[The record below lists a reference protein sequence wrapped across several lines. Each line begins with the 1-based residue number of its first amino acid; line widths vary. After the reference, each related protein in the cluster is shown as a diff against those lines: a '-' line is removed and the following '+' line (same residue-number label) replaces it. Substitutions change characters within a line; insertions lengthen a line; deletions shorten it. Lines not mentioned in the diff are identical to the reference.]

1 MAMVGMMCESGGGGG
16 VGGWDNGGGCG
27 GGDGGDDVP
36 WFCCSFFTIII
47 LFQLFPSFRFSCS
60 NLCVFNLHC
69 DVCST
74 PHVEQH
80 SVPSRVHQL
89 LLDST
94 SGGSELWTRNVAPEF
109 KPYIGQLFG
118 TLEEAISFYDV
129 YAEACGFEPR
139 KSSQKRSVSGDVK
152 YKFVV
157 CNREG
162 FRDRKRKATVLD
174 SGKEQATPRP
184 FDIRNTKLTRI
195 GCIAMIEFCYN
206 GDGYVFFQFR
216 EWHNHRLC
224 SLRNQQFQKKHRH
237 LHLYHKKT
245 IIDHSRV
252 NQGPTRAFRNVK
264 EYVDGY
270 ENVGAQLV
278 DFKNF
283 GRDIKCFIGDR
294 DAQLFVNYFEDKRDT
309 TEGFYFAY
317 EVDSGKCL
325 VRAFWCDAESR
336 RNYAL
341 FGDYITYDPTYSTN
355 KYCMLFTPFTG
366 VDHHK
371 RSVTFASA
379 LLFHE
384 DEDSFTWV
392 FQKFL
397 DAMGQRE
404 PHCIITD
411 QCAGIKLGLRA
422 VFKHAKR
429 RYCMWH
435 IMQKLTDKVGPAIS
449 RETDFVSRL
458 NAIVWDAELEPLE
471 FEEKWC
477 QLVNEHN
484 LDGNSWLSTMF
495 RKRRKWIPAYFR
507 DVPMG
512 CLLRTT
518 QRSESQ
524 NNFFKRFENAHATS
538 LKLEAHASKV
548 YTNAAFS
555 DFQVEASASICSL
568 SVGGFTPPA
577 NGVELIGI
585 ADARTQKTYQVVYN
599 SLTND
604 VECSCKLFNRKGIIC
619 RHIIWVYSG
628 KQVHTLPD
636 KYILMRWTKN
646 AHKIPLYGP
655 HGELIEDFD
664 ATDLRKMEMCKLWS
678 EFYATISVLKNVST
692 KDITDLVDTLKQFR
706 VKLNP
711 QSESM
716 TK

>member
-1 MAMVGMMCESGGGGG
+1 MIGFAAHSSQLSYYSNYFLYSDPTSNVTSSSCNDLHVSAITSKDSNDIVESSITST
-16 VGGWDNGGGCG
+16 VLIEPPDA
-27 GGDGGDDVP
+27 
-36 WFCCSFFTIII
+36 S
-47 LFQLFPSFRFSCS
+47 S
-60 NLCVFNLHC
+60 
-69 DVCST
+69 ST

-94 SGGSELWTRNVAPEF
+94 PGGSELWTRNVAPEF
-109 KPYIGQLFG
+109 NPYIGQLFG

-129 YAEACGFEPR
+129 YAEASGFEPR

-195 GCIAMIEFCYN
+195 GCTAMIEFHYN
-206 GDGYVFFQFR
+206 GDGYVVFQFR
-216 EWHNHRLC
+216 EWHNHRFC

-309 TEGFYFAY
+309 TK
-317 EVDSGKCL
+317 V
-325 VRAFWCDAESR
+325 
-336 RNYAL
+336 
-341 FGDYITYDPTYSTN
+341 
-355 KYCMLFTPFTG
+355 FTLLMRWILTTTKG
-366 VDHHK
+366 
-371 RSVTFASA
+371 RLLFASA

-411 QCAGIKLGLRA
+411 QCAGIKLVPLMSVR
-422 VFKHAKR
+422 HT
-429 RYCMWH
+429 
-435 IMQKLTDKVGPAIS
+435 QK
-449 RETDFVSRL
+449 
-458 NAIVWDAELEPLE
+458 
-471 FEEKWC
+471 
-477 QLVNEHN
+477 QL
-484 LDGNSWLSTMF
+484 D
-495 RKRRKWIPAYFR
+495 R
-507 DVPMG
+507 DDDCTLPQ
-512 CLLRTT
+512 L
-518 QRSESQ
+518 
-524 NNFFKRFENAHATS
+524 ATF
-538 LKLEAHASKV
+538 LKLEAHAS
-548 YTNAAFS
+548 
-555 DFQVEASASICSL
+555 
-568 SVGGFTPPA
+568 
-577 NGVELIGI
+577 
-585 ADARTQKTYQVVYN
+585 
-599 SLTND
+599 
-604 VECSCKLFNRKGIIC
+604 RKGIIC

-716 TK
+716 TKEQELEMLLGCSSSTEVRILPPRQAKNKGSGKRMISKKQQCIAKAEKPKRLCRNCKQMAHHDKRNCPNAFVPDADNKDSSDEDDADDG

>member
-1 MAMVGMMCESGGGGG
+1 MVGGNGGGGG
-16 VGGWDNGGGCG
+16 GGGG
-27 GGDGGDDVP
+27 GGKGRNSGG
-36 WFCCSFFTIII
+36 FAAHSSQLSYYSNYFLCSG
-47 LFQLFPSFRFSCS
+47 FRAQISASSIFIVMSDPTSNVTSSSCNDLHVSAITSKDS
-60 NLCVFNLHC
+60 NDIV
-69 DVCST
+69 DST

-94 SGGSELWTRNVAPEF
+94 PGGSELWTRNVAPEF

-139 KSSQKRSVSGDVK
+139 KSSQKGLLYGDVK

-174 SGKEQATPRP
+174 SGKEQ
-184 FDIRNTKLTRI
+184 
-195 GCIAMIEFCYN
+195 
-206 GDGYVFFQFR
+206 
-216 EWHNHRLC
+216 
-224 SLRNQQFQKKHRH
+224 
-237 LHLYHKKT
+237 
-245 IIDHSRV
+245 V

-341 FGDYITYDPTYSTN
+341 FGDYIIYDPTY
-355 KYCMLFTPFTG
+355 
-366 VDHHK
+366 K
-371 RSVTFASA
+371 RRIS
-379 LLFHE
+379 
-384 DEDSFTWV
+384 
-392 FQKFL
+392 
-397 DAMGQRE
+397 
-404 PHCIITD
+404 I
-411 QCAGIKLGLRA
+411 LGLRA

-435 IMQKLTDKVGPAIS
+435 IMQKVTDKVGPAIS

-495 RKRRKWIPAYFR
+495 RKRRKWIPTYFR

-524 NNFFKRFENAHATS
+524 NNFFKRFENAHGTLVEFLMRFQSAIDVQIAI
-538 LKLEAHASKV
+538 LKNNLIETMIKLPLLFVPLVLVASHH
-548 YTNAAFS
+548 
-555 DFQVEASASICSL
+555 Q
-568 SVGGFTPPA
+568 

-604 VECSCKLFNRKGIIC
+604 AECSCKLFNRKGIIC

-692 KDITDLVDTLKQFR
+692 KEITDLVDTLKQFR

-716 TK
+716 TKEQELEMLLGCSSSTEVRILPPRQAKNKGSGKRMISKKQQCIAKAEKPKRLCRNCKQMAHHDKRNCPNAFVPDADNKGSSDEDDADDG

>member
-1 MAMVGMMCESGGGGG
+1 MCDIFPKQHPTSNVTSSSCNDLHVSAITSKDSNDIVESSLTST
-16 VGGWDNGGGCG
+16 VLIEPPDA
-27 GGDGGDDVP
+27 
-36 WFCCSFFTIII
+36 S
-47 LFQLFPSFRFSCS
+47 S
-60 NLCVFNLHC
+60 
-69 DVCST
+69 ST

-80 SVPSRVHQL
+80 SVPSRLHQL

-94 SGGSELWTRNVAPEF
+94 PSGSELWTRNVAPEF

-139 KSSQKRSVSGDVK
+139 KSSQKRSAFRDVK

-195 GCIAMIEFCYN
+195 GCTAMIEFRYN
-206 GDGYVFFQFR
+206 GDGYVVFQFR

-336 RNYAL
+336 RNYDL

-371 RSVTFASA
+371 R
-379 LLFHE
+379 
-384 DEDSFTWV
+384 
-392 FQKFL
+392 
-397 DAMGQRE
+397 
-404 PHCIITD
+404 
-411 QCAGIKLGLRA
+411 
-422 VFKHAKR
+422 
-429 RYCMWH
+429 
-435 IMQKLTDKVGPAIS
+435 
-449 RETDFVSRL
+449 
-458 NAIVWDAELEPLE
+458 DAELEPLE
-471 FEEKWC
+471 FEEKWH

-484 LDGNSWLSTMF
+484 LDANSWLSTMF
-495 RKRRKWIPAYFR
+495 RKRRKWIPTYFR

-548 YTNAAFS
+548 YTNVAFS
-555 DFQVEASASICSL
+555 YFQVEASASICSL

-604 VECSCKLFNRKGIIC
+604 AECSCKLFNRKGIIC
-619 RHIIWVYSG
+619 RHIIRVYSENKSTLCPINTFLCG
-628 KQVHTLPD
+628 GPRMHIRSLFMVH
-636 KYILMRWTKN
+636 M
-646 AHKIPLYGP
+646 
-655 HGELIEDFD
+655 GETQSAIRVNDQRAGVGD
-664 ATDLRKMEMCKLWS
+664 AS
-678 EFYATISVLKNVST
+678 
-692 KDITDLVDTLKQFR
+692 
-706 VKLNP
+706 
-711 QSESM
+711 
-716 TK
+716 

>member
-1 MAMVGMMCESGGGGG
+1 MGMVML
-16 VGGWDNGGGCG
+16 
-27 GGDGGDDVP
+27 
-36 WFCCSFFTIII
+36 FF
-47 LFQLFPSFRFSCS
+47 
-60 NLCVFNLHC
+60 
-69 DVCST
+69 
-74 PHVEQH
+74 
-80 SVPSRVHQL
+80 
-89 LLDST
+89 
-94 SGGSELWTRNVAPEF
+94 
-109 KPYIGQLFG
+109 
-118 TLEEAISFYDV
+118 
-129 YAEACGFEPR
+129 
-139 KSSQKRSVSGDVK
+139 VS
-152 YKFVV
+152 
-157 CNREG
+157 
-162 FRDRKRKATVLD
+162 
-174 SGKEQATPRP
+174 
-184 FDIRNTKLTRI
+184 
-195 GCIAMIEFCYN
+195 
-206 GDGYVFFQFR
+206 
-216 EWHNHRLC
+216 
-224 SLRNQQFQKKHRH
+224 
-237 LHLYHKKT
+237 
-245 IIDHSRV
+245 V

-283 GRDIKCFIGDR
+283 GRDIKCFIGDW

-411 QCAGIKLGLRA
+411 RVWNKAG
-422 VFKHAKR
+422 
-429 RYCMWH
+429 
-435 IMQKLTDKVGPAIS
+435 
-449 RETDFVSRL
+449 
-458 NAIVWDAELEPLE
+458 
-471 FEEKWC
+471 
-477 QLVNEHN
+477 
-484 LDGNSWLSTMF
+484 
-495 RKRRKWIPAYFR
+495 KRRKWIPAYFR

-524 NNFFKRFENAHATS
+524 NNFFKRFENAHGT
-538 LKLEAHASKV
+538 LVEFLMR
-548 YTNAAFS
+548 FS
-555 DFQVEASASICSL
+555 SRSFASICSL

-604 VECSCKLFNRKGIIC
+604 AECSCKLFNGKGIIS
-619 RHIIWVYSG
+619 RHII
-628 KQVHTLPD
+628 
-636 KYILMRWTKN
+636 
-646 AHKIPLYGP
+646 
-655 HGELIEDFD
+655 
-664 ATDLRKMEMCKLWS
+664 
-678 EFYATISVLKNVST
+678 
-692 KDITDLVDTLKQFR
+692 
-706 VKLNP
+706 
-711 QSESM
+711 
-716 TK
+716 

>member
-1 MAMVGMMCESGGGGG
+1 MKVLLLILH
-16 VGGWDNGGGCG
+16 NYHII
-27 GGDGGDDVP
+27 P
-36 WFCCSFFTIII
+36 IISFIQVFLLKISAYSIII
-47 LFQLFPSFRFSCS
+47 AMSDS
-60 NLCVFNLHC
+60 NDIVESSITSIILIEPP
-69 DVCST
+69 DASSST

-80 SVPSRVHQL
+80 FVPSRVHQL
-89 LLDST
+89 LLDSIP
-94 SGGSELWTRNVAPEF
+94 GGSELWTRNVAPEF

-139 KSSQKRSVSGDVK
+139 KSSQKRSVSDDVK

-195 GCIAMIEFCYN
+195 GCTAMIEFCYN
-206 GDGYVFFQFR
+206 GDGYVVFQFR
-216 EWHNHRLC
+216 
-224 SLRNQQFQKKHRH
+224 
-237 LHLYHKKT
+237 
-245 IIDHSRV
+245 
-252 NQGPTRAFRNVK
+252 
-264 EYVDGY
+264 
-270 ENVGAQLV
+270 
-278 DFKNF
+278 
-283 GRDIKCFIGDR
+283 DR

-325 VRAFWCDAESR
+325 VHAFWCDAESR

-435 IMQKLTDKVGPAIS
+435 IMQKLTDKVGPVIS
-449 RETDFVSRL
+449 KETDFVSRL

-484 LDGNSWLSTMF
+484 LEGNSWLSTMF

-524 NNFFKRFENAHATS
+524 NNFFKRFGNAHGTLVEFLMRFQNAIDVQRHTQKQLDRDDDCTLLQLATS

-548 YTNAAFS
+548 YTNAAFA

-577 NGVELIGI
+577 NDGELIGI

-604 VECSCKLFNRKGIIC
+604 AECSCKLFNRKGIIC

-655 HGELIEDFD
+655 RGELIEDFN
-664 ATDLRKMEMCKLWS
+664 ATDLRMMEMCKLWS

-706 VKLNP
+706 VKVNP

-716 TK
+716 TKEQELEMLLGCSSSTEVRILPPRQAKNKGRGKRMISKK

>member
-1 MAMVGMMCESGGGGG
+1 MGFAAHSSQLSYYSNYFLYSG
-16 VGGWDNGGGCG
+16 
-27 GGDGGDDVP
+27 
-36 WFCCSFFTIII
+36 
-47 LFQLFPSFRFSCS
+47 FPAQ
-60 NLCVFNLHC
+60 NLCVFNHHC
-69 DVCST
+69 DVCFQSHVRYTFDPTSNVTSSTCNDLHVSAITSKDSNDIVESSITSTVLIEPSDASSST
-74 PHVEQH
+74 PH
-80 SVPSRVHQL
+80 
-89 LLDST
+89 
-94 SGGSELWTRNVAPEF
+94 
-109 KPYIGQLFG
+109 LFG

-129 YAEACGFEPR
+129 YAEACSFEPR
-139 KSSQKRSVSGDVK
+139 KSSQKRYVSGDVK

-162 FRDRKRKATVLD
+162 FRDRKRNATVLD
-174 SGKEQATPRP
+174 SGKERATPRP

-195 GCIAMIEFCYN
+195 GCTAMIEFRYN
-206 GDGYVFFQFR
+206 GDGYVVFQFR

-224 SLRNQQFQKKHRH
+224 SLRNQQFQNKHRH
-237 LHLYHKKT
+237 LHLYHKKA
-245 IIDHSRV
+245 IIDHSRF
-252 NQGPTRAFRNVK
+252 NQGPTKAFRNVK

-283 GRDIKCFIGDR
+283 GRDIKCFIGDW

-317 EVDSGKCL
+317 ESL
-325 VRAFWCDAESR
+325 VETMH
-336 RNYAL
+336 AL

-371 RSVTFASA
+371 RSVTFAST

-411 QCAGIKLGLRA
+411 RCLWNKAGFASLSSNMLSADIAYGISCKS
-422 VFKHAKR
+422 F
-429 RYCMWH
+429 
-435 IMQKLTDKVGPAIS
+435 DKVG
-449 RETDFVSRL
+449 L
-458 NAIVWDAELEPLE
+458 
-471 FEEKWC
+471 
-477 QLVNEHN
+477 
-484 LDGNSWLSTMF
+484 
-495 RKRRKWIPAYFR
+495 KRRKWIPAYFR

-524 NNFFKRFENAHATS
+524 NNFFKHFENAHGTLVEFLMRFQSAIDVQRHTQKQLDRVDDCTLLELATS

-548 YTNAAFS
+548 YTNAAFA

-577 NGVELIGI
+577 N
-585 ADARTQKTYQVVYN
+585 
-599 SLTND
+599 S
-604 VECSCKLFNRKGIIC
+604 LFNRKGIIC

-628 KQVHTLPD
+628 KQVHTLTD
-636 KYILMRWTKN
+636 KYILMRWTKI

-664 ATDLRKMEMCKLWS
+664 ATDLRKMEMCKLWT
-678 EFYATISVLKNVST
+678 EFYATISMLKNVST
-692 KDITDLVDTLKQFR
+692 KDITD
-706 VKLNP
+706 
-711 QSESM
+711 
-716 TK
+716 